1 MFDVPS
7 LYRGCASGGDKKTA
21 VQSCRGDVPLG
32 HCRGGGVAALGVEE
46 AAGFDLGGC
55 VREGCLSQ
63 ITVMLWDYGC

>member
-7 LYRGCASGGDKKTA
+7 LCRGCAGGGDA
-21 VQSCRGDVPLG
+21 LLG

-46 AAGFDLGGC
+46 AADFDLRGPM
-55 VREGCLSQ
+55 REDRLSQ